1 MTFTKK
7 RLLVLGAGTAGTM
20 TVNRLRRRLDPED
33 WEITVVDRDD
43 VHPYQPGFLLLPFG
57 SWRAASS

>member
-1 MTFTKK
+1 MNFTRK
-7 RLLVLGAGTAGTM
+7 RLLVLGARTAGTM
-20 TVNRLRRRLDPED
+20 VVNRLRRRLDPGD

-57 SWRAASS
+57 SGAAGT